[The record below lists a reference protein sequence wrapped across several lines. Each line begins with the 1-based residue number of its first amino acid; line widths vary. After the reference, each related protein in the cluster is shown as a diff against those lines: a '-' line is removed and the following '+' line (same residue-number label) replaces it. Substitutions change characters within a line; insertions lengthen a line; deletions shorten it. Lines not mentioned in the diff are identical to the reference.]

1 MTSLL
6 MKTLKKGDSDSV
18 ASRRNRILGSKI
30 IFMIVVITAWCWS
43 KDKMNGHQGEERPY
57 PKFVTKS
64 CWMRGLFL
72 YKELMAE
79 PRPSREFGFPDD
91 IGDDHIQNNC
101 LIPSCTGPGCQKMAR
116 VYFSSYQ
123 WLPFLFL
130 NFSFFLQMTC
140 LVFGHGLR
148 KNLQIKNYTAK
159 DIYHLWFRPG

>member
-6 MKTLKKGDSDSV
+6 MKALKKGDSDSV

-72 YKELMAE
+72 YKELVAE
-79 PRPSREFGFPDD
+79 PRPSREFGIPDD

-101 LIPSCTGPGCQKMAR
+101 LIRSCAGPGCKKMEGFTFR
-116 VYFSSYQ
+116 RTNGYPFSS
-123 WLPFLFL
+123 
-130 NFSFFLQMTC
+130 
-140 LVFGHGLR
+140 
-148 KNLQIKNYTAK
+148 
-159 DIYHLWFRPG
+159 